1 MKLYTKLFLT
11 IIFCLIADGA
21 VFAADTP
28 IKGRLSLGY
37 SDTKGNTE
45 ESKVNFAYGLSE
57 TKHDALKLNYNGLVL
72 YGKAND
78 QKNADKKQFGVTS
91 EFKKSVNNSY
101 YLSSGYMTDEFAGY
115 DSQVTFGFGYM
126 RYFERCE
133 EQEFK
138 VSLGLDFT
146 NEKYTTGKSH
156 DEKWLKAGLSAKKR
170 LAENIRGFS
179 VIDYSIPSEESKDN
193 YKVDASIGTLFN
205 VNSKFD
211 MEMKYTISYRQTP
224 VDGYKRQDNGF
235 YTSLVYKI

>member
-1 MKLYTKLFLT
+1 
-11 IIFCLIADGA
+11 
-21 VFAADTP
+21 
-28 IKGRLSLGY
+28 
-37 SDTKGNTE
+37 
-45 ESKVNFAYGLSE
+45 
-57 TKHDALKLNYNGLVL
+57 
-72 YGKAND
+72 
-78 QKNADKKQFGVTS
+78 
-91 EFKKSVNNSY
+91 
-101 YLSSGYMTDEFAGY
+101 MTDEFAGY

-133 EQEFK
+133 EKELK

-156 DEKWLKAGLSAKKR
+156 DEKWLKAGISAKKI

-179 VIDYSIPSEESKDN
+179 VIDYSVPSKESKDN

-205 VNSKFD
+205 VNAKFD
-211 MEMKYTISYRQTP
+211 MEMKHTVSYRQTP